1 MKGIE
6 MDTTAIIHSPGFTK
20 EIIDQLNEQ
29 IAALNTEIADEK
41 LRLMSA
47 NTRIDNLDS
56 AIDKMIER
64 LMEHVEMGNVD
75 SDVAEDLASFFGR
88 DLVRTVN
95 VGLTVN
101 IDAEVTIPVGYDLN
115 DLHGDIEVDVM
126 ALYSS
131 DIQIEANGI
140 ANIEVEEI

>member
-1 MKGIE
+1 
-6 MDTTAIIHSPGFTK
+6 MDMFESSIFAIKSFN
-20 EIIDQLNEQ
+20 DVVDDLRNQLAN
-29 IAALNTEIADEK
+29 EK

-47 NTRIDNLDS
+47 NTRIDNLDA

-140 ANIEVEEI
+140 TNIEVQEV

>member
-1 MKGIE
+1 VKGIE
-6 MDTTAIIHSPGFTK
+6 MDTTAIIHSPENFKDLVDTLRN
-20 EIIDQLNEQ
+20 DL
-29 IAALNTEIADEK
+29 ADER

-95 VGLTVN
+95 VRLTVE
-101 IDAEVTIPVGYDLN
+101 IDAEVTIPVGYDLD
-115 DLHGDIEVDVM
+115 DLHGDIEVDVT

-131 DIQIEANGI
+131 DIQIDAENI

>member
-1 MKGIE
+1 
-6 MDTTAIIHSPGFTK
+6 MDTTAVIHSPENFKDLVDTLRN
-20 EIIDQLNEQ
+20 QL
-29 IAALNTEIADEK
+29 ADERLK
-41 LRLMSA
+41 LMSA

-64 LMEHVEMGNVD
+64 LVEHVEMGNVD

-95 VGLTVN
+95 VRLTVE
-101 IDAEVTIPVGYDLN
+101 IDAEVTIPVGYDLD

-131 DIQIEANGI
+131 DIQIDAESI

>member
-6 MDTTAIIHSPGFTK
+6 MDTTAIIHSPEHFKDLVDTLRN
-20 EIIDQLNEQ
+20 QL
-29 IAALNTEIADEK
+29 ADER

>member
-1 MKGIE
+1 
-6 MDTTAIIHSPGFTK
+6 MDTTAIIHSPENFKDLVDTLRN
-20 EIIDQLNEQ
+20 DL
-29 IAALNTEIADEK
+29 ADER

-47 NTRIDNLDS
+47 NTLINNLES

-95 VGLTVN
+95 VRLTVE
-101 IDAEVTIPVGYDLN
+101 IDAEVTIPVGYDLD

-131 DIQIEANGI
+131 DIQIDAENI

>member
-1 MKGIE
+1 
-6 MDTTAIIHSPGFTK
+6 MDMFESSIFAIKSFN
-20 EIIDQLNEQ
+20 DVVDDLRNQLAN
-29 IAALNTEIADEK
+29 EK

-47 NTRIDNLDS
+47 NTRIDNLDA

-115 DLHGDIEVDVM
+115 DLHGDIEVDVIP
-126 ALYSS
+126 LYSS

-140 ANIEVEEI
+140 TNIEVQEV

>member
-1 MKGIE
+1 
-6 MDTTAIIHSPGFTK
+6 MDMFESSIFAIKSFN
-20 EIIDQLNEQ
+20 DVVDDLRNQLAN
-29 IAALNTEIADEK
+29 EK

-47 NTRIDNLDS
+47 NTRIDNLDA

-101 IDAEVTIPVGYDLN
+101 IDAEVTIPVGYDLD

-140 ANIEVEEI
+140 TNIEVQEV

>member
-1 MKGIE
+1 
-6 MDTTAIIHSPGFTK
+6 MDTAAVIHSPENFKDLVDTLRN
-20 EIIDQLNEQ
+20 DL
-29 IAALNTEIADEK
+29 ADER

-95 VGLTVN
+95 VRLTVE
-101 IDAEVTIPVGYDLN
+101 IDAEVTIPVGYDLD

-131 DIQIEANGI
+131 DIQIDANGI
-140 ANIEVEEI
+140 ANIEVEES

>member
-6 MDTTAIIHSPGFTK
+6 MDTTAIIHSPENFN
-20 EIIDQLNEQ
+20 DLVDNLRNQLAN
-29 IAALNTEIADEK
+29 EK

-47 NTRIDNLDS
+47 NTRIDNLDA

-101 IDAEVTIPVGYDLN
+101 IDAEVTIPVGYDLD

-140 ANIEVEEI
+140 ANIEVQEV